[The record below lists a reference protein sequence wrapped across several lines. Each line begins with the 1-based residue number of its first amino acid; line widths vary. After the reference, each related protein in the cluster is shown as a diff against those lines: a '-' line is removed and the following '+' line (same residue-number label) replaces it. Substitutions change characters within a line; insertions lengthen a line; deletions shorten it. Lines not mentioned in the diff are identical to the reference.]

1 MFIEGQIGRA
11 DGDSRT
17 KVMIVDD
24 RELFRDGMKMI
35 LEGSG
40 GFEVVASAADAESA
54 IRYANGHKPDLAVI
68 GPFMIH
74 PNLGADATGTGLGG
88 SIEEVSER
96 TKVLLVCASR
106 DMRQLSAG
114 LDAGAM
120 GIVEMSAPAEELVA
134 AARHLAVGEAHL
146 PPAIALEMVRMSR
159 EHDDT
164 ALTDREEEMLSE
176 IALGYTNTEIAGH
189 LHLSVR
195 TIEAHRSKIQ
205 DKLGVSSRAGL
216 VRQALDR
223 GLVY

>member
-1 MFIEGQIGRA
+1 MFIEGQIGRNGGA
-11 DGDSRT
+11 SRT
-17 KVMIVDD
+17 TVMIIDD

-35 LEGSG
+35 LEGAG
-40 GFEVVASAADAESA
+40 GFEVVASAADADSA
-54 IRYANGHKPDLAVI
+54 IRYANGHKPELAVF
-68 GPFMIH
+68 GPFMLH
-74 PNLGADATGTGLGG
+74 PFLGGDGTGSGLVG
-88 SIEEVSER
+88 SIQEVSPM
-96 TKVLLVCASR
+96 TKVLMVCASR

-164 ALTDREEEMLSE
+164 ALTDREEEMLGE
-176 IALGYTNTEIAGH
+176 IALGFTNNEIATH